1 MGGID
6 SFLKKNG
13 KKIISSNFL
22 HNLSSSGNKLLY
34 NQIVL
39 YFIFAVSLLNLIY
52 LAVDTD
58 YVTIAVYLLI
68 GFITSYFSKNM
79 VVILFMSLTI
89 SNMLRIGLFNRIKE
103 GYDNNPDL
111 NDESEDTANNS
122 KIEEPVKYTKAS
134 HDKCQGNNDCRS
146 TEYCSNDVCVPKCTK
161 NSNCGDTEYCNN
173 GVCVANPSS

>member
-6 SFLKKNG
+6 SFFKKNG

-22 HNLSSSGNKLLY
+22 HNLSASGNKLLY

-52 LAVDTD
+52 LAVDAD

-68 GFITSYFSKNM
+68 GFITSHFSKNM

-89 SNMLRIGLFNRIKE
+89 SNMLRIGLFNRMKE
-103 GYDNNPDL
+103 GYDNTPDL
-111 NDESEDTANNS
+111 KDDTDDTDNDGKKGEPVNPANN
-122 KIEEPVKYTKAS
+122 KGDT
-134 HDKCQGNNDCRS
+134 CQGNNDCRS
-146 TEYCSNDVCVPKCTK
+146 TEYCSNDVCTPKCTK

-173 GVCVANPSS
+173 GVCVSNPSS